1 MKKISILTL
10 HLGYGGVEKSIVS
23 LANILSKKYK
33 VEIACTYK
41 LYDKPVFD
49 LDERVTIKYLVD
61 GYVPNKREFLHA
73 LRHHRFIKTFKEG
86 LKSIKILYLRR
97 KTMIDYI
104 KSTNANTI
112 ISTKDVF
119 DRWLGDFG
127 KPKTKKIG
135 WEHNHHHN
143 NKQYALNII
152 KSCRKLD
159 YLVLVSKDLN
169 RFYKREMRNYKCKCI
184 CIPNVIENMPKR
196 LAPLDNKRLISV
208 GRLSKE
214 KGYLDLLKVYKF
226 IVKKYPDWTLDI
238 IGDGF
243 EKEKLEKYI
252 KENSLEE
259 NVILHGFRKRDYIDK
274 LLNKSSIYIMTSY
287 TESFGIVL
295 IEAMSHGIPCIA
307 FSSAE
312 GAKEIINSGKNGYLI
327 KNRNYNAMI
336 KKIID
341 LIEDRDM
348 RKEIGKAARNSVRQ
362 YTSDMVE
369 AKWYKLIEKK

>member
-41 LYDKPVFD
+41 LYDEPVFD
-49 LDERVTIKYLVD
+49 LDDRVTIKYLVN
-61 GYVPNKREFLHA
+61 GYVPNKREFLSA
-73 LRHHRFIKTFKEG
+73 LKKHKFIKTFKEG

-104 KSTNANTI
+104 KTTDAKTI

-119 DRWLGDFG
+119 DRWLGDYG
-127 KPKTKKIG
+127 SARVKKIG

-143 NKQYALNII
+143 NRQYALNII

-169 RFYKREMRNYKCKCI
+169 RFYKREMRNYKCRCI
-184 CIPNVIENMPKR
+184 CIPNVIENMPNR
-196 LAPLDNKRLISV
+196 LAPLEEKRLISV

-214 KGYLDLLKVYKF
+214 KGYLDLLKVYT
-226 IVKKYPDWTLDI
+226 VVAKKYPDWVLDI
-238 IGDGF
+238 IGDGA
-243 EKEKLEKYI
+243 EKGRLEKYI
-252 KENSLEE
+252 KNNNLEN
-259 NVILHGFRKRDYIDK
+259 NVILHGFQKRDYIDK
-274 LLNKSSIYIMTSY
+274 MLNKSSIYIMTSY

-312 GAKEIINSGKNGYLI
+312 GAKEIIKSGKNGYLI
-327 KNRNYNAMI
+327 KNRNYKAMI
-336 KKIID
+336 KKISD
-341 LIEDRDM
+341 LIKSYEI
-348 RKEIGKAARNSVRQ
+348 RKEIGKAARHSVKQ

-369 AKWYKLIEKK
+369 SKWYKLIEKK